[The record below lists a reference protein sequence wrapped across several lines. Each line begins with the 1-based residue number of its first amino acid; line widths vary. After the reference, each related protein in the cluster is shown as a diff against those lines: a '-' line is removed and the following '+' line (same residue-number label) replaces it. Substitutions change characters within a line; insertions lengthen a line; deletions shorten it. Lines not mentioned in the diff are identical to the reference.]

1 MNLKTSYKVV
11 VALAMLAGGMTANAA
26 DYLAEGHAAFL
37 NYDFERASEL
47 YEKYAKTLAKK
58 PDAEGERL
66 LEKFQRQL
74 EIAENSLDN
83 VQKVEII
90 DRVDVPLQDFLS
102 AVMLPAGGSRLLDK
116 DKIPFKERYNSSD
129 YVFSSPS
136 GDLLMWTELDGD
148 GASHLYETHHLTDGS
163 WELPQEDPTSLNEG
177 GSLKNPFM
185 LSDGSTVY
193 FAGDGEDSMGGY
205 DLFVAS
211 KDPLTGEFRQPTAV
225 GYPFNSPFNEYMMA
239 IDEENGIGWWVTDR
253 NQLDGKV
260 SVYVFFTNDVRKN
273 YVADEEDDIAALA
286 KVEDI
291 SITQDPEKDYASII
305 EEIRDRSKNAG
316 GVEDKDVI
324 FRLPGGRAINHVTGL
339 KSTTARRN
347 LQQYLSA
354 KEEYDS
360 NCKRLASL
368 RKKYHDNKSQASQA
382 LKNQILDLEKTLEWQ
397 RDKLKKMS
405 NAVITA
411 ESKN

>member
-1 MNLKTSYKVV
+1 MNLQTSYKAV
-11 VALAMLAGGMTANAA
+11 VAAAVALSGIAANAA

-37 NYDFERASEL
+37 NYDFELANEM
-47 YEKYAKTLAKK
+47 YEKYAKALAKK

-66 LEKFQRQL
+66 LDKFQRQL

-102 AVMLPAGGSRLLDK
+102 AIALPAGGATLLDK

-129 YVFSSPS
+129 YVFSAPT
-136 GDLLMWTELDGD
+136 GDLMMWTELDAD
-148 GASHLYETHHLTDGS
+148 GASHLYETHRLTDGS

-253 NQLDGKV
+253 NQLDGMV
-260 SVYVFFTNDVRKN
+260 SVYVYFTNDVRKN
-273 YVADEEDDIAALA
+273 YVADEEDDIAELA

-291 SITQDPEKDYASII
+291 SITQDPEKDYTAIM
-305 EEIRDRSKNAG
+305 EEIRDRSRNAG
-316 GVEDKDVI
+316 GSQERNVI
-324 FRLPGGRAINHVTGL
+324 FRLPGGRTVYQMSDL
-339 KSTTARRN
+339 KSTAARRN

-354 KEEYDS
+354 KAEYDS
-360 NCKRLASL
+360 NCKRLEDL
-368 RKKYHDNKSQASQA
+368 RRKYHDNKQQASQA
-382 LKNQILDLEKTLEWQ
+382 LRNQILDLEKTLEWQ

-405 NAVITA
+405 NAVISA